1 MGDVTRRTAAHTARC
16 TADGSRREGRP
27 AVLSRAAANARIQLD
42 ELAHIPAFTVPSLG
56 LPVVSYVIF
65 GLPQVHGARAAAAGV
80 FAGFAA
86 FAMLGI
92 VMFQFGVGIAA
103 DRASPWERFV
113 RTLPATAAE
122 RFLARLLVAFVFGIA
137 SLIPLTV
144 CALLVSPLR
153 LDSMTWI
160 RLLVAL
166 LGGAVPLG
174 LLGIMLGYAVHERG
188 ALPLTNLIYLPL
200 AYAGGL
206 FSAGPGELPRFARAV
221 SPWLPTRQWSDVVVD
236 YGLGGR
242 VPVSAIAG
250 LAGFAALF
258 GLAAV
263 LAYRRDELR
272 EYR

>member
-1 MGDVTRRTAAHTARC
+1 MVSAPAA
-16 TADGSRREGRP
+16 SR
-27 AVLSRAAANARIQLD
+27 VAASARIQLD
-42 ELAHIPAFTVPSLG
+42 ELAHIPAFTAPSLG
-56 LPVVSYVIF
+56 LPVVSYVVF
-65 GLPQVHGARAAAAGV
+65 GLPQVHDPRAAAGV

-113 RTLPATAAE
+113 RTLPTSGGE
-122 RFLARLLVAFVFGIA
+122 RFVARLIVALLFGFA

-144 CALLVSPLR
+144 CACVVSPLR
-153 LDSMTWI
+153 LDVLTWI
-160 RLLVAL
+160 RLTIAL
-166 LGGAVPLG
+166 FAGAVPLG
-174 LLGIMLGYAVHERG
+174 LLGILLGYAVHERA

-206 FSAGPGELPRFARAV
+206 FSAGPASLPSFAKV
-221 SPWLPTRQWSDVVVD
+221 LSPWLPTRQWSDLVLD

-242 VPVSAIAG
+242 LPLHAVAG
-250 LAGFAALF
+250 LSVFTGLFAGL
-258 GLAAV
+258 AV

-272 EYR
+272 TYR